1 MRVPPVQPTEG
12 PTVTFP
18 ISDPDTLAIRDAAR
32 RFTRALAAEA
42 MLEATARIEARLVA
56 GGAAGSLFALDEALA
71 AAWRRTECA
80 LPRHEVI
87 WAPGDGD
94 REGLRLSAFD
104 AAGRVLLRR
113 SYAAGPAR
121 KSLGHV

>member
-1 MRVPPVQPTEG
+1 MTS
-12 PTVTFP
+12 T
-18 ISDPDTLAIRDAAR
+18 ISDNDTVAIRDAAR

-42 MLEATARIEARLVA
+42 MLRATARVEARLVA
-56 GGAAGSLFALDEALA
+56 GGAGSLFALDEALA
-71 AAWRRTECA
+71 AAWRQTECA

-94 REGLRLSAFD
+94 QEGLRLSAFD

-113 SYAAGPAR
+113 SYAAGAQR
-121 KSLGHV
+121 KGLSHG